1 MPDTYYLQ
9 EEEPLGLVLSMPL
22 IFSLFLTTILY
33 LPCKFC
39 LLKYYIL
46 PKIEIVIELMLLPV
60 WIQMLDWLLLLVLLL
75 LYHAWNTDRLQ
86 IIFNNYFFLSSVLV
100 LTAADE
106 KKRPV
111 GNGRWKKLNK
121 RVTLFVEYILK
132 ISKNFFFFLC
142 HCAVCRKS
150 GK

>member
-33 LPCKFC
+33 LPGKIC

-60 WIQMLDWLLLLVLLL
+60 WIQMLDWLLRLVLLL

-86 IIFNNYFFLSSVLV
+86 IICNNYFFFPEALFSL
-100 LTAADE
+100 LYQLLMRE
-106 KKRPV
+106 KKTCWKWPL
-111 GNGRWKKLNK
+111 KKLNK
-121 RVTLFVEYILK
+121 KGNTVNEKYSRDE
-132 ISKNFFFFLC
+132 
-142 HCAVCRKS
+142 
-150 GK
+150 